1 MEKPITL
8 TVLSTQTRAE
18 IRDTITAGDSSAYP
32 LAITFSDLTAI
43 TGTVRFRFVRGDAY
57 WDRDATVADNV
68 ASLMLEPGL
77 LRGTRHGAVG
87 VVRRQVIFTRPCM
100 CTFRNIRVPGGNVAA
115 ETSQPYPAWVAEVA
129 EAESDRV
136 TAEGL
141 RDDAESDR
149 DDAEGLRASAELAR
163 LGAES
168 TG

>member
-68 ASLMLEPGL
+68 ASLMLEPD
-77 LRGTRHGAVG
+77 
-87 VVRRQVIFTRPCM
+87 F
-100 CTFRNIRVPGGNVAA
+100 
-115 ETSQPYPAWVAEVA
+115 Y
-129 EAESDRV
+129 
-136 TAEGL
+136 
-141 RDDAESDR
+141 
-149 DDAEGLRASAELAR
+149 SAEPNWVSFEDSNLYTHVQHPRAGR
-163 LGAES
+163 QRGGRNKPAVS
-168 TG
+168 GVGYRGRRSRIGQGDSRGSA